1 MDTFDGSKPNLISSK
16 TLKDI
21 ESNLDIPGI
30 TESNKV
36 INGLGT
42 FYENYILPNMFP
54 LIVIFLLI
62 LYLTIKYIIKKDR
75 EEKDLNGEFNE
86 DSENEIKKKKIKKQ
100 MIKIDTDDIIY
111 NRHNPIIK
119 READLISDEYLL
131 TDDNESSDNDS
142 QNGNQDENQD
152 ENQNNNPNHHMDDGR
167 QIIDPNDQIMDNS
180 MMYGGGIDSRDVTYD
195 LNKATDLVFGK
206 I

>member
-1 MDTFDGSKPNLISSK
+1 MDTFDGSKPNLISNK

-75 EEKDLNGEFNE
+75 EEKDLNGKSDE
-86 DSENEIKKKKIKKQ
+86 DSEYEIKKKKIKKEN
-100 MIKIDTDDIIY
+100 MKMDIEDILY
-111 NRHNPIIK
+111 NRRQPIIK
-119 READLISDEYLL
+119 KEADLISDEYLL

-142 QNGNQDENQD
+142 QNDSQIDNSDNVYDQPY
-152 ENQNNNPNHHMDDGR
+152 NNMDDDGR
-167 QIIDPNDQIMDNS
+167 QIIDSNDQIMDNN
-180 MMYGGGIDSRDVTYD
+180 MLHGGGMESRDVTYD
-195 LNKATDLVFGK
+195 LNKATDIVFGK